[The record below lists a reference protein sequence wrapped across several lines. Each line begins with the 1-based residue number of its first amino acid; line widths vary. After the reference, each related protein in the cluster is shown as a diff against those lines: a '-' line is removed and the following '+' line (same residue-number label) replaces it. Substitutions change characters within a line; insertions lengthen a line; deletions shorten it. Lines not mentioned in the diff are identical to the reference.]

1 MTARTDTGAL
11 WPNKYKRS
19 HSDPDL
25 QGQINIDG
33 KLVKIVAWYGDNPS
47 LSIRVNNRPTAQQE
61 ISSVPNATDK
71 PHNLDEPPKGSDNDI
86 PF

>member
-1 MTARTDTGAL
+1 MAKLDTGAL
-11 WPNKYKRS
+11 WPNKYKRTAR
-19 HSDPDL
+19 DPDL

-47 LSIRVNNRPTAQQE
+47 ISIRVNKGKPQE
-61 ISSVPNATDK
+61 QHDTDTICK
-71 PHNLDEPPKGSDNDI
+71 PHPMDNPPKDFDDDI